1 MSGKS
6 YLVVG
11 AGISGAT
18 IARLAAGKEPGSR
31 ITVIDCRDHIA
42 GNCYD
47 HIEDGIDVHDYGS
60 HILHTDDAEVWH
72 FLSHFSDFNT
82 YMHRV
87 KAVVEG
93 IEVPVPFN
101 LDSVRICFPPSLAG
115 EIEKKLLKTYDFG
128 ARIPVSELMKTN
140 DPDLKRLAQYVYE
153 NIYVH
158 YTAKQWGKD
167 PSELDSAV
175 TARVPVVISR
185 DPRYFR
191 DRYQGIPVGAFNDTR
206 RGTVLGGYAAMVRNM
221 LETPN
226 IEVRLETPFDP
237 DTAEEY
243 DRIFYTGPAD
253 ELMDYE
259 FGRAPPPPP
268 PPPLPLGALRVRVPY
283 ARALPRQRRR
293 ELSEQLRFHPHP

>member
-1 MSGKS
+1 MSSGKS

-158 YTAKQWGKD
+158 YTAKQ
-167 PSELDSAV
+167 
-175 TARVPVVISR
+175 
-185 DPRYFR
+185 
-191 DRYQGIPVGAFNDTR
+191 
-206 RGTVLGGYAAMVRNM
+206 
-221 LETPN
+221 
-226 IEVRLETPFDP
+226 
-237 DTAEEY
+237 
-243 DRIFYTGPAD
+243 
-253 ELMDYE
+253 
-259 FGRAPPPPP
+259 
-268 PPPLPLGALRVRVPY
+268 
-283 ARALPRQRRR
+283 
-293 ELSEQLRFHPHP
+293 